1 MKSRP
6 ILFSGSMV
14 RAVLDGSKTQTRRVG
29 KIQSQDFVGLK
40 AEAVRHATLGYQIQA
55 TYDAYPGR
63 GTARHAICA
72 CPFGQPGDQLWVR
85 ETWNWFDPDSIPTD
99 RAGPR
104 AIFTGNQGNRSI
116 PWVAAYA
123 ADGHLPYPGY
133 EGRDHWRPSIH
144 MPRWASRITLEITG
158 VRVERLQNISE
169 DDAKAEGCERLH
181 DDEPGY
187 IHRED
192 PDWKICPKCGGT
204 RLHNAI
210 GASGGVI
217 FDVDCREC
225 DSYLK
230 RYHHLWESIN
240 GPASWDLNP
249 WVWVVEFRRLS

>member
-158 VRVERLQNISE
+158 VRVERLQDISE
-169 DDAKAEGCERLH
+169 ADAMAEGCTKNH
-181 DDEPGY
+181 NGY
-187 IHRED
+187 F
-192 PDWKICPKCGGT
+192 WGGP
-204 RLHNAI
+204 HPE
-210 GASGGVI
+210 SG
-217 FDVDCREC
+217 
-225 DSYLK
+225 LK
-230 RYHHLWESIN
+230 QLATAQSAYQDLWESIN
-240 GPASWDLNP
+240 GPGSWDVNP
-249 WVWVVEFRRLS
+249 WVWVIEFRRLS